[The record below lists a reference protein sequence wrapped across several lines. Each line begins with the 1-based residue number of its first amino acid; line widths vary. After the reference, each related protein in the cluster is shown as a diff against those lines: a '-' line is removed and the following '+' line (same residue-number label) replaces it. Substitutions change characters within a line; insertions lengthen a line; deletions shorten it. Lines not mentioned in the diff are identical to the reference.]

1 MSPSFFIKQHAF
13 GVLSTHSLS
22 HPGYPFG
29 SVVPYVISAQGQIA
43 IFISELAEHSK
54 NIVADNKVALTISD
68 ISSNDDP
75 GAGARVTCLAKAI
88 LSNQQHTLRLG
99 YQQQFRDADMILQ
112 LGGFQF
118 FELEL
123 TRVRLIGGFGD
134 IQWLDPEQ
142 LDLR

>member
-1 MSPSFFIKQHAF
+1 MSPSLFIKQHAF

-22 HPGYPFG
+22 YPGYPFG
-29 SVVPYVISAQGQIA
+29 SVVPYVISAQGRIA

-54 NIVADNKVALTISD
+54 NIAANNKVALTISD
-68 ISSNDDP
+68 INDADNP
-75 GAGARVTCLAKAI
+75 GAGARVTCLAEAI
-88 LSNQQHTLRLG
+88 LSDQQHALRLS

-112 LGGFQF
+112 LPGFQF

-123 TRVRLIGGFGD
+123 TRVRLIAGFGD

-142 LDLR
+142 LDLT